1 VGCGDLSH
9 RPDLETRMPSSRSA
23 VTPRI
28 VTAQDLSAL
37 SLQSFG
43 LEFSAGPW
51 KLTLSNLVR
60 GADAAAQI
68 AAVTDQNAAPED
80 GIDYLLF
87 QVNATNAGQERIWID
102 YDDFAVF
109 GASGI
114 VRRSLQLMPPAPMLQ
129 AAVEP
134 GQSTSGYVVGA
145 IESDDTAPVI
155 LFDSRLLTG
164 FWSDSVVAAVVGGS
178 LPGAPAQPEAV
189 NDVGTSPTAPATA
202 NQAIVTEDWQ
212 VELLQAVFGQDV
224 YELTDFRTQAVGD
237 SDPSLIPQWAAIQ
250 VQVTNNRDGS
260 AVSHF
265 PVTAFAL
272 SYGDGEEILD
282 VARLTPPLPDI
293 AGDYLPGATRTGW
306 AAFERPVDFS
316 GSLVRFQPFR
326 TDADVRYLT
335 WGDGS
340 APENAGQATAQQ
352 EETPA
357 APSETFANGVS
368 VTTNE
373 SDVNLRA
380 EASTSAEII
389 ETLPEGTTLT
399 VTGDPVEADGYTW
412 YPVQDPA
419 TGNSGFVAANFLRAA
434 A

>member
-1 VGCGDLSH
+1 
-9 RPDLETRMPSSRSA
+9 MPSSQTRSIA
-23 VTPRI
+23 RSLA
-28 VTAQDLSAL
+28 AQDLSNL
-37 SLQSFG
+37 PLQAFDR
-43 LEFSAGPW
+43 EFTAGPW

-68 AAVTDQNAAPED
+68 AAVTDQNEPPAD

-102 YDDFAVF
+102 FDDFAVF
-109 GASGI
+109 GSSGI
-114 VRRSLQLMPPAPMLQ
+114 VRRSLELMPPDPMLQ

-134 GQSTSGYVVGA
+134 GQSTSGWVTGA
-145 IESDDTAPVI
+145 IETDDASPVI

-164 FWSDSVVAAVVGGS
+164 NWADQVVATVAGGTF
-178 LPGAPAQPEAV
+178 PTTGAQPIAASDTG
-189 NDVGTSPTAPATA
+189 NSPTAPAGA
-202 NQAIVTEDWQ
+202 NEPVTTGDWQ

-250 VQVTNNRDGS
+250 VQVTNNRRGS

-265 PVTAFAL
+265 PVTAFSLAY
-272 SYGDGEEILD
+272 SDGEEILD

-293 AGDYLPGATRTGW
+293 AGDYLPGATREGW

-316 GSLVRFQPFR
+316 GSLVRFQPYR
-326 TDADVRYLT
+326 TDSEVRWLT

-340 APENAGQATAQQ
+340 APQNGEQQAVVDD
-352 EETPA
+352 ESTPA
-357 APSETFANGVS
+357 APAETLAAGATVS
-368 VTTNE
+368 TIE
-373 SDVNLRA
+373 PDVNLRA
-380 EASTSAEII
+380 SASTSADIV
-389 ETLPEGTTLT
+389 ETLPLGTTLT

-419 TGNSGFVAANFLRAA
+419 TGNSGFVAANFVRAA

>member
-1 VGCGDLSH
+1 
-9 RPDLETRMPSSRSA
+9 MPSAQTQS
-23 VTPRI
+23 VPRAQL
-28 VTAQDLSAL
+28 AQDLS
-37 SLQSFG
+37 SLPLQAFG
-43 LEFSAGPW
+43 AEFTAGPW
-51 KLTLSNLVR
+51 RLTLSDLTR

-68 AAVTDQNAAPED
+68 AAASDQNDAPAD

-87 QVNATNAGQERIWID
+87 QVNATNAGQERLWID

-109 GASGI
+109 GTSGI
-114 VRRSLQLMPPAPMLQ
+114 VRRSLELMPPAPMLQ

-134 GQSTSGYVVGA
+134 GQSTSGWVVGA
-145 IESDDTAPVI
+145 IESDDAAPVI
-155 LFDSRLLTG
+155 LFDGRLLTG
-164 FWSDSVVAAVVGGS
+164 IWADQVVATVAGGTLPGTGAQPVAVNEAGSDPSAPAAANEAVVTG
-178 LPGAPAQPEAV
+178 
-189 NDVGTSPTAPATA
+189 
-202 NQAIVTEDWQ
+202 DWQ

-250 VQVTNNRDGS
+250 VQVTNNREGS

-265 PVTAFAL
+265 PVTAFGL
-272 SYGDGEEILD
+272 SYSDGEEMLD

-306 AAFERPVDFS
+306 AAFERPVDYS
-316 GSLVRFQPFR
+316 GSVVRFQPYR

-340 APENAGQATAQQ
+340 APQNSGQAVAQE
-352 EETPA
+352 EETPT
-357 APSETFANGVS
+357 APTETLASGAT

-373 SDVNLRA
+373 SDVNLRTS
-380 EASTSAEII
+380 ASTSADII
-389 ETLPEGTTLT
+389 ETLPQGTTLT
-399 VTGDPVEADGYTW
+399 ITGDPVEADGYTW
-412 YPVQDPA
+412 YPVEDPA

-434 A
+434 T

>member
-1 VGCGDLSH
+1 
-9 RPDLETRMPSSRSA
+9 MPSAPTRSA
-23 VTPRI
+23 VRTL
-28 VTAQDLSAL
+28 TAQDLSTL

-43 LEFSAGPW
+43 IEFTAGPW
-51 KLTLSNLVR
+51 KLTLSDLVR

-68 AAVTDQNAAPED
+68 AAVTDQNAPPVD

-87 QVNATNAGQERIWID
+87 QVNAVNAGQERIWID

-114 VRRSLQLMPPAPMLQ
+114 VRRSLELMPPDPMLQ
-129 AAVEP
+129 SAVEP
-134 GQSTSGYVVGA
+134 GESTSGWVVGA
-145 IESDDTAPVI
+145 IETDDPSPVI

-164 FWSDSVVAAVVGGS
+164 FWADQVVATAVGGTFPS
-178 LPGAPAQPEAV
+178 TGAQPVSA
-189 NDVGTSPTAPATA
+189 NGTGSDPTAPAAA
-202 NQAIVTEDWQ
+202 NEPIVTADWQ

-260 AVSHF
+260 AVAHF
-265 PVTAFAL
+265 PATAFSL

-282 VARLTPPLPDI
+282 VSRLTPPLPDI
-293 AGDYLPGATRTGW
+293 AGDFLPGATRTGW
-306 AAFERPVDFS
+306 AAFERPADFD
-316 GSLVRFQPFR
+316 GSLVRFQPYR
-326 TDADVRYLT
+326 TDSDVRYLT

-340 APENAGQATAQQ
+340 APQNAGSTVAEE
-352 EETPA
+352 EETPT
-357 APSETFANGVS
+357 APAETFANGAT

-380 EASTSAEII
+380 SASTSADIV
-389 ETLPEGTTLT
+389 ETLPEGTSLT
-399 VTGDPVEADGYTW
+399 ITGDPVEADGYIW

-419 TGNSGFVAANFLRAA
+419 TGNSGYVAANFLRAA

>member
-1 VGCGDLSH
+1 MPTSQ
-9 RPDLETRMPSSRSA
+9 TRSIPQ
-23 VTPRI
+23 TL
-28 VTAQDLSAL
+28 TAQDLSTL

-43 LEFSAGPW
+43 IEFTAGPW
-51 KLTLSNLVR
+51 KLTLSDLVR

-68 AAVTDQNAAPED
+68 AAVTDQNEPPSD

-109 GASGI
+109 GSSGI
-114 VRRSLQLMPPAPMLQ
+114 VRRSLELMPPDPMLQ
-129 AAVEP
+129 AAVGPEE
-134 GQSTSGYVVGA
+134 STSGWVVGA
-145 IESDDTAPVI
+145 IETDDPSPVI

-164 FWSDSVVAAVVGGS
+164 FWADQIVATAVGGT
-178 LPGAPAQPEAV
+178 LPTTGAQPLAA
-189 NDVGTSPTAPATA
+189 NDIGSSPTAPATA
-202 NQAIVTEDWQ
+202 NQPIVTADWQ

-250 VQVTNNRDGS
+250 VQVTDNRAGS
-260 AVSHF
+260 SVAHF
-265 PVTAFAL
+265 PATAFSL
-272 SYGDGEEILD
+272 SYGDGEVILD
-282 VARLTPPLPDI
+282 VSRLTPPLPDI
-293 AGDYLPGATRTGW
+293 AGDFLPGGTRTGW
-306 AAFERPVDFS
+306 AAFERPADFD
-316 GSLVRFQPFR
+316 GSLVRFQPYR
-326 TDADVRYLT
+326 TDTDVRYLT

-340 APENAGQATAQQ
+340 APQNAGQAVTQE
-352 EETPA
+352 EETPT
-357 APSETFANGVS
+357 APSETLANGTT

-380 EASTSAEII
+380 SASTTADII
-389 ETLPEGTTLT
+389 ETLPEGTSLT
-399 VTGDPVEADGYTW
+399 ITGEPVEADGYTW